1 VRIALSLNIG
11 EHDGMRDSPTILDY
25 FHKSV
30 DRHPS
35 AHALGF
41 IRNGELRWLT
51 WQEIADRAHTLAA
64 MLRIAG
70 IAPGD
75 RVAQVSENRHEWIIT
90 DLATHIAGAVHV
102 PVHTTLSAE
111 QIAEQVTDS
120 GAKLVFISTRE
131 LLNKLAGRLPRDIAI
146 KIHDDTPGIRQAPA
160 PPGFSYPVPCPP
172 SPESSLATILYTSG
186 TTGRPRGVML
196 SHQNLASNAAA
207 VCEAHTVGY
216 EHTMLCILPLS
227 HIYARTCDLYTWIVR
242 GCRLVLAESR
252 ETFLRDC
259 QIAQPTDVNSVP
271 FVYQRVMDGIL
282 ASSAA
287 DKPAA
292 LRAAFG
298 GRVESLFCGGAPVA
312 PDVERWYSDQG
323 LPLFAGYGLTESS
336 PVIAANTWSAHRPGT
351 VGRAIPG
358 IEIRTAPD
366 GELLTRGPHVMLG
379 YRDDETATLDAIR
392 DGWLH
397 TGDLAEIDA
406 DGFVTIR
413 GRKKELIVLSTG
425 KKVVPTRVESLL
437 TASPHIDQAAVFGDG
452 HCGLIALIVPSQT
465 VPSACDLAKPISDD
479 HRALYAAEIERCL
492 ASSAHEEQV
501 HHFIL
506 LDRPFSIDRGEMTA
520 KLSLCR
526 TVIAQSFAQE
536 IKTISPRRHGEHGA

>member
-1 VRIALSLNIG
+1 MTAP
-11 EHDGMRDSPTILDY
+11 PTILDY
-25 FHKSV
+25 FHQSV
-30 DRHPS
+30 HRDPE
-35 AHALGF
+35 APALGF
-41 IRNGELRWLT
+41 IQSGELHWLT
-51 WQEIADRAHTLAA
+51 WQEVAERAQTLAA

-75 RVAQVSENRHEWIIT
+75 CVAQVSENRYEWIIT
-90 DLATHIAGAVHV
+90 DLAIHLTGAVHV
-102 PVHTTLSAE
+102 PIHTTLSAE
-111 QIAEQVTDS
+111 QIAEQITDS
-120 GAKLVFISTRE
+120 GAKTVFVSTRD
-131 LLNKLAGRLPRDIAI
+131 LVDRIAGRLPSTAVVR
-146 KIHDDTPGIRQAPA
+146 IHDEAKARGANDEAREEPSNISRLAPRA
-160 PPGFSYPVPCPP
+160 SQL
-172 SPESSLATILYTSG
+172 STILDTSG

-196 SHQNLASNAAA
+196 SHGNLASNAAA
-207 VCEAHTVGY
+207 VCQAHTVGY
-216 EHTMLCILPLS
+216 EHTMLCMLPLS

-259 QIAQPTDVNSVP
+259 GIVGPTDVNSVP
-271 FVYQRVMDGIL
+271 FLYQRVMDGIL
-282 ASSAA
+282 TSPAE
-287 DKPAA
+287 DKAAA

-298 GRVESLFCGGAPVA
+298 GRIESLFCGGAPVA
-312 PDVERWYSDQG
+312 PDVERWYANQG

-379 YRDDETATLDAIR
+379 YRDDEAATSEAIR

-452 HCGLIALIVPSQT
+452 HCGLVALIVPS
-465 VPSACDLAKPISDD
+465 ACCEALNVSKGGLAKPTSDHD
-479 HRALYAAEIERCL
+479 HHAHYAAEIERCL
-492 ASSAHEEQV
+492 ASAAHEEQV
-501 HHFIL
+501 HHFVL

-526 TVIAQSFAQE
+526 TVIAQNFAAE
-536 IKTISPRRHGEHGA
+536 IDACRKSRS